1 MSNRLAAATSPYLLQ
16 HADNPVD
23 WWEWSPEAFAEAE
36 HRGVPILLSVGYA
49 ACHWCHVMAHES
61 FEDAA
66 TAAFLNE
73 HYVCIKVDREERPDV
88 DAVYMEATQAMT
100 GQGGWPMTCFLTP
113 AGEPFYCGTYFPPQ
127 PRHGMPSFGQL
138 LTGIAQEW
146 AQRRDEI
153 ATGAARIAD
162 ELRAMTGPARGEAV
176 DADLLTSAV
185 NELEMSY
192 DDERGGF
199 GAAPKFPPSMV
210 LEFLL
215 RHHRRTG
222 DRLALQMAERTC
234 EAMARGG
241 LYDQLGGGFA
251 RYSVDDEWVVPH
263 FEKMLYDNALL
274 LRVYAHLWRAT
285 GSALARRVCLETG
298 EWLLREMRTPQGGF
312 ASALDADSLDPSG
325 HQHEGA
331 YYVWTWDELRA
342 LLGIDDANWFSEL
355 SFVTPTGTFER
366 GASTLQLPSDPADWQ
381 RYDELRARLRAD
393 RDTRPRPAQD
403 DKVIASWNGLVIAAL
418 AETGQLLA
426 RPDFVDAARDA
437 AELLERLHVVDGG
450 RLLRASRDGRASAA
464 AGVLDDYGNVA
475 EGLLALAQVT
485 ADWRWCELAG
495 RLLDSAVVHFSNQDT
510 GFFDT
515 ADDAEALLRR
525 PRDLTDNATPC
536 GSSSLAGALVTYA
549 ALTGATTYR
558 DAAER
563 ALQSASAIVQRAPRF
578 AGWWA
583 AVAEAVVDG
592 PHEVALVGDDGTLAA
607 VAWQHARPGQVLA
620 SGDGVSAG
628 VPLLADRTAIGGA
641 PTAYVCRQFV
651 CQVPVTTVDAL
662 TEQLRA

>member
-1 MSNRLAAATSPYLLQ
+1 MSNRLAGATSPYLLQ

-36 HRGVPILLSVGYA
+36 RRGVPVLLSVGYA

-66 TAAFLNE
+66 TAEFMNQ

-146 AQRRDEI
+146 VQRRDEI
-153 ATGAARIAD
+153 ATGAARIAE
-162 ELRAMTGPARGEAV
+162 ELRATTGPPPGEAV
-176 DADLLTSAV
+176 DADLLLSA
-185 NELEMSY
+185 LEVLTTSY
-192 DDERGGF
+192 DDERGGL
-199 GAAPKFPPSMV
+199 GGAPKFPPSMV

-251 RYSVDDEWVVPH
+251 RYSVDDDWVVPH

-274 LRVYAHLWRAT
+274 LRVYAHLWRVT
-285 GSALARRVCLETG
+285 GSELARRVCVETG
-298 EWLLREMRTPQGGF
+298 EWLIREMRTPQGGF
-312 ASALDADSLDPSG
+312 ASALDADSLDASG
-325 HQHEGA
+325 HPHEGA
-331 YYVWTWDELRA
+331 FYVWTWDELRA

-355 SFVTPTGTFER
+355 SDVTPGGTFER
-366 GASTLQLPSDPADWQ
+366 GASTLQLPADPDDWQ
-381 RYDELRARLRAD
+381 RYDALRARLRD
-393 RDTRPRPAQD
+393 ERETRPRPAQD

-418 AETGQLLA
+418 AETGLLLE
-426 RPDFVDAARDA
+426 RPDFIDAARDA
-437 AELLERLHVVDGG
+437 AELLERLHVVDRG
-450 RLLRASRDGRASAA
+450 RLLRASRQGTASSA
-464 AGVLDDYGNVA
+464 AGVLEDYGNVA

-485 ADWRWCELAG
+485 GEWRWSELAG
-495 RLLDSAVVHFSNQDT
+495 RLLDSALAHFSNGDS

-515 ADDAEALLRR
+515 ADDAEALVRR
-525 PRDLTDNATPC
+525 PRDLSDNATPC
-536 GSSSLAGALVTYA
+536 GSSAVAGALVTYA
-549 ALTGATTYR
+549 ALTGSSEHR
-558 DAAER
+558 DAAEK
-563 ALQSASAIVQRAPRF
+563 ALLSASAIVQRAPRF

-592 PHEVALVGDDGTLAA
+592 PHEVALVGDHGSLAA
-607 VAWQHARPGQVLA
+607 VAWQHARPGQVFA
-620 SGDGVSAG
+620 AGDGDTSG

-641 PTAYVCRQFV
+641 PTAYVCRGFV

-662 TEQLRA
+662 KAQLRA